1 MEFDKAM
8 ELVDLLGRLAKTVR
22 EDKQER
28 LKQF

>member
-1 MEFDKAM
+1 MEVHSAN
-8 ELVDLLGRLAKTVR
+8 ELVDLLGRLVKTVR